1 MKLPNYPLSF
11 AFAPARITPSRDQ
24 KAEHKNEGIELYQTC
39 NKRSRAELRMRMR
52 DRALSNI
59 HTGLKGYHK
68 SFGELYYHNFW
79 YLYLSN
85 IFLYFRH

>member
-39 NKRSRAELRMRMR
+39 NKIKSRAKNE
-52 DRALSNI
+52 DE
-59 HTGLKGYHK
+59 G
-68 SFGELYYHNFW
+68 
-79 YLYLSN
+79 
-85 IFLYFRH
+85 